1 MAVREFQ
8 EKTEMKDRTLKR
20 QMTSVTV
27 VLVALLAVAFTATP
41 SAAAEFDGS
50 KALLCAPGDI
60 FECSA
65 GADCTR
71 SNATVAN
78 LPSFITVN
86 FRKKVLSGTDTD
98 GDEETTKIQNVES
111 KDGKTMLQG
120 AERGR
125 AWSMVI
131 DQETGKMSSTVADNS
146 AAFVIFGAC
155 MVR

>member
-1 MAVREFQ
+1 M
-8 EKTEMKDRTLKR
+8 EKRTFRRSAIYGRAL
-20 QMTSVTV
+20 S
-27 VLVALLAVAFTATP
+27 VALFAIGLAATG
-41 SAAAEFDGS
+41 AAAADFDGS

-65 GADCTR
+65 GSDCMR
-71 SNATVAN
+71 SSTTVAN
-78 LPSFITVN
+78 LPNFISVN
-86 FRKKVLSGTDTD
+86 FRKQVLSGTNSD
-98 GDEETTKIQNVES
+98 GVEETTKIQNVES
-111 KDGKTMLQG
+111 KHGKTMLQG

-131 DQETGKMSSTVADNS
+131 DEESGRMSSTVADNS